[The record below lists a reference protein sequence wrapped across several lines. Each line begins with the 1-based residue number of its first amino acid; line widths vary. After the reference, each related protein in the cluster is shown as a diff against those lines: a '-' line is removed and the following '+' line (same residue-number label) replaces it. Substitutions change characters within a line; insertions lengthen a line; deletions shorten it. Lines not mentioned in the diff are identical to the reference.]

1 MKQFSWRLAF
11 LIGLS
16 GVIGNTIWVI
26 FNNYVPILLQTG
38 HPLWDGAAGQTAA
51 VTGFALAP
59 TMAYFIMTWDNIIHM
74 FLTPWAGARS
84 DKTWT
89 RFGRRLPWV
98 MVGVPLA
105 IVGFILVPFATSLVA
120 IIIFIMFTNIGTG
133 IYRAPIRAWMGDFFE
148 PADRSKAEIP
158 VHVLGGLA
166 SVVAALVGGALFDR
180 GQISAPF
187 AIASALTLLAGIAL
201 TIWIK
206 EDKDLPIGQ
215 VEEEGESIETSPTI
229 LETLS
234 QMRLPK
240 NRSVLYAFLGTFLF
254 HVGSAAYQA
263 GISGFAVFDIGMTAG
278 RVGQFTG
285 IAGILYLVL
294 AFPSGLM
301 ANRFGPRRIMM
312 AGMLLYGLSHLLTL
326 FFVTTEQG
334 VLIAIILSG
343 LGWTMVF
350 LNSLPL
356 FMNTDTGQ
364 NFGVFAGI
372 YYLAFQA
379 ASIVGPL
386 LSGALVQLSGSQRA
400 MWAVSAGG
408 MLLAFFALMRVSD
421 RDFSDVEAV
430 LASD

>member
-1 MKQFSWRLAF
+1 MKQFSWKMAF

-16 GVIGNTIWVI
+16 GVIGNTIWIV
-26 FNNYVPILLQTG
+26 FNNYVPVLLQTG
-38 HPLWDGAAGQTAA
+38 HPLWEGATQGTA

-98 MVGVPLA
+98 MVGVPIA
-105 IVGFILVPFATSLVA
+105 VVGFILVPLATSLVA
-120 IIIFIMFTNIGTG
+120 IILFIMLTNIGTG

-148 PADRSKAEIP
+148 PADRAKAEAP
-158 VHVLGGLA
+158 VHVLGGIT
-166 SVVAALVGGALFDR
+166 SIIAALVGGALFDR
-180 GQISAPF
+180 GLISAPF
-187 AIASALTLLAGIAL
+187 LIASGLTLLGGIAL
-201 TIWIK
+201 AIWLK
-206 EDKDLPIGQ
+206 EDKNLVIGDG
-215 VEEEGESIETSPTI
+215 ETAETGESGATI

-254 HVGSAAYQA
+254 HMGSAAYQA
-263 GISGFAVFDIGMTAG
+263 GVSGFAVFDLGIGAG

-285 IAGILYLVL
+285 IAGILYIAL
-294 AFPSGLM
+294 AFPSGLL
-301 ANRFGPRRIMM
+301 ATRFGPRRIMM
-312 AGMLLYGLSHLLTL
+312 IGMLIYGLSHLATL
-326 FFVTTEQG
+326 FVVTTEQG
-334 VLIAIILSG
+334 LLIAIVVSG
-343 LGWTMVF
+343 VAWSMVF

-386 LSGALVQLSGSQRA
+386 LSGALVEGFASQRA

-421 RDFSDVEAV
+421 RDFADVEAV
-430 LASD
+430 LAAD

>member
-1 MKQFSWRLAF
+1 MKKFNWRLAF

-38 HPLWDGAAGQTAA
+38 HPLWEGVAGESTA
-51 VTGFALAP
+51 VVGFALAP

-98 MVGVPLA
+98 MVGVPIA
-105 IVGFILVPFATSLVA
+105 VIGFILVPYVTSLVA
-120 IIIFIMFTNIGTG
+120 IILAIMLTNIGTG

-148 PADRSKAEIP
+148 PADRTKAEVP
-158 VHVLGGLA
+158 VHVVGGVT
-166 SVVAALVGGALFDR
+166 SIIAALIGGYLFDQ
-180 GQISAPF
+180 GYISAPF
-187 AIASALTLLAGIAL
+187 LIASGFTLLGGIAL
-201 TIWIK
+201 AIWLK
-206 EDKDLPIGQ
+206 EDKELQIGDDTT
-215 VEEEGESIETSPTI
+215 GERGATI
-229 LETLS
+229 FETLG

-254 HVGSAAYQA
+254 HMGSAAYQA
-263 GISGFAVFDIGMTAG
+263 GVSGFAVFDIGMGAG
-278 RVGQFTG
+278 RVGQFVA
-285 IAGILYLVL
+285 IAGILYIIL
-294 AFPSGLM
+294 AFPSGLL
-301 ANRFGPRRIMM
+301 ANRVGPRRIMM
-312 AGMLLYGLSHLLTL
+312 LGMLIYGLAHLWVL
-326 FFVTTEQG
+326 FFVNTEQG
-334 VLIAIILSG
+334 LLIGILISG
-343 LGWTMVF
+343 IAWSMVF

-356 FMNTDTGQ
+356 FMNTDTGK

-386 LSGALVQLSGSQRA
+386 LSGALVQGSGSQRA
-400 MWAVSAGG
+400 MWIVSSGG

-421 RDFSDVEAV
+421 RDFADVEAV